1 MDCDWITQA
10 SPSALHRSWYLSLCH
25 QWSHRSS
32 ASMHLSLRRP
42 PAGLSRYV
50 STIYYLHSFAKLQ
63 TKSSFQ
69 KMWRSNQFNTSSPF
83 IFVNIGLV
91 FRTSFWLRETI
102 VGKEKQDA
110 KYKFLNVCV
119 CLKFRGQNSL
129 LLLHKMWLFCLKRFQ
144 CSACCRF

>member
-10 SPSALHRSWYLSLCH
+10 SPSALGPGTCLCATNDHITALQPCICLSGDHQQSSVDTYL
-25 QWSHRSS
+25 
-32 ASMHLSLRRP
+32 P
-42 PAGLSRYV
+42 
-50 STIYYLHSFAKLQ
+50 STIHYLHSFAKLQ

-91 FRTSFWLRETI
+91 FRTSFWLREAI

-119 CLKFRGQNSL
+119 CFKFRGQNSL
-129 LLLHKMWLFCLKRFQ
+129 LLLHKM
-144 CSACCRF
+144 